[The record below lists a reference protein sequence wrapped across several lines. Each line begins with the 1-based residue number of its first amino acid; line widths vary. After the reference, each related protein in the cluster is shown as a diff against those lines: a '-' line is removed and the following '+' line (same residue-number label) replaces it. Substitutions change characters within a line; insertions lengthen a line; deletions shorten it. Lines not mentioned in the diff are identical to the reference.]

1 MEGFVNIQNKDGLIR
16 DLSSGAV
23 INTNRT
29 DRENYLQKRNATK
42 ELNQQIKQN
51 ADKIEKI
58 ESDVTEIKEMLAMLI
73 KGKQ

>member
-1 MEGFVNIQNKDGLIR
+1 MEGFVKIQNKEGLIR

-29 DRENYLQKRNATK
+29 DYENYLQRMNAEK
-42 ELNQQIKQN
+42 DLKSQIKN
-51 ADKIEKI
+51 NSDKIEKI

>member
-1 MEGFVNIQNKDGLIR
+1 MEGFVKIENKDGLVR

-51 ADKIEKI
+51 ADKIQKI

-73 KGKQ
+73 KDKQ

>member
-1 MEGFVNIQNKDGLIR
+1 MEGFVKIQNKEGLIR

-29 DRENYLQKRNATK
+29 DYENYLQRKNAVK
-42 ELNQQIKQN
+42 QLNNQIKQN
-51 ADKIEKI
+51 SDKIEKI